1 MQQELKKY
9 IIFDPVMP
17 LLEIVQRKKKK
28 KRKRKS
34 FLYNDI
40 YSDLTYS
47 RKKKPTG
54 NNLNTQQ
61 WDNS

>member
-1 MQQELKKY
+1 
-9 IIFDPVMP
+9 MP
-17 LLEIVQRKKKK
+17 LLEIVQRKEKKK
-28 KRKRKS
+28 KRKS

-40 YSDLTYS
+40 YRDLIYS